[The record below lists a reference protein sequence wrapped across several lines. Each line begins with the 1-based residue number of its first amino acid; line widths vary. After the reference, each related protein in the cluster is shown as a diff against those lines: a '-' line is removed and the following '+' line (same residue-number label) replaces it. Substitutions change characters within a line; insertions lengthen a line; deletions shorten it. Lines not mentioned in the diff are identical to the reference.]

1 MHPPIILKYASLYKP
16 CTGNANNLRARL
28 PPDKHVPSIQK
39 CIIHYHTINKNLCR
53 KYRCATRKIGL
64 SVIICVINEATCRA
78 RFLSQ
83 ASTPSAKLCAVQDSN
98 PGKEDALLPYRISRK
113 TYTKFSHI
121 LQSAIPCQSS
131 HKSCIHFTNWSRI
144 ITARWIFHQILY
156 YFFAHQ
162 NIIVKFAI
170 DRDYAKTNN
179 SFSKNRLQLYHHWS
193 NLNHICVRKLFFL
206 NIGKNFHFNIAHI
219 NPLK

>member
-1 MHPPIILKYASLYKP
+1 MKQRVVRDSSLRLLHRLQSYAP
-16 CTGNANNLRARL
+16 C
-28 PPDKHVPSIQK
+28 
-39 CIIHYHTINKNLCR
+39 
-53 KYRCATRKIGL
+53 KIPT
-64 SVIICVINEATCRA
+64 S
-78 RFLSQ
+78 
-83 ASTPSAKLCAVQDSN
+83 ASNYA
-98 PGKEDALLPYRISRK
+98 GKEDALLPYRISRK

-179 SFSKNRLQLYHHWS
+179 SFSKTGFSYIIIDPTWITSVLENCSFWIS
-193 NLNHICVRKLFFL
+193 VKLSFQ
-206 NIGKNFHFNIAHI
+206 HSSY
-219 NPLK
+219 

>member
-1 MHPPIILKYASLYKP
+1 MKQRVVRDSSLRLLHRLQSYAP
-16 CTGNANNLRARL
+16 C
-28 PPDKHVPSIQK
+28 
-39 CIIHYHTINKNLCR
+39 
-53 KYRCATRKIGL
+53 KIPT
-64 SVIICVINEATCRA
+64 S
-78 RFLSQ
+78 
-83 ASTPSAKLCAVQDSN
+83 ASNYA
-98 PGKEDALLPYRISRK
+98 GKEDALLPYRISRK

-206 NIGKNFHFNIAHI
+206 NIGKNFHLSIAHI
-219 NPLK
+219 NLLK